1 MSDTRLLNCPEC
13 DSGDVVFESISVRPY
28 CNECKYWAPI
38 NYTGTKQ
45 DAIDAWN
52 KKKLEVEETI
62 DKLFVDADSALS
74 DDAQE
79 ITAEAEGISSI
90 SMGENVG
97 WITGP
102 HDAVKAVQKL
112 IIDGEDYRKDIHNM
126 GEGLKALSI
135 EYAKLV
141 EENKA
146 LESKREYDIEAM
158 RTAQGLLKDGGQ
170 GSIVD
175 TVWCNGEGNMTLW
188 ELLAMAID

>member
-112 IIDGEDYRKDIHNM
+112 IIDGEDYRKEIKK
-126 GEGLKALSI
+126 LKSSI
-135 EYAKLV
+135 KYS
-141 EENKA
+141 NKA
-146 LESKREYDIEAM
+146 MKH
-158 RTAQGLLKDGGQ
+158 AQRLLKDGAQ

-175 TVWCNGEGNMTLW
+175 TVWCSGEGNITLW
-188 ELLAMAID
+188 ELLATAIDGD

>member
-1 MSDTRLLNCPEC
+1 MIKSRESIMSNSELLNCPNC
-13 DSGDVVFESISVRPY
+13 DGTEVVFEEISVRPY

-38 NYTGTKQ
+38 NYTETKQ

-52 KKKLEVEETI
+52 KKKREVEETI

-97 WITGP
+97 WISGP
-102 HDAVKAVQKL
+102 YDAVKAVQKL
-112 IIDGEDYRKDIHNM
+112 IIDGENYRKEIK
-126 GEGLKALSI
+126 G
-135 EYAKLV
+135 
-141 EENKA
+141 
-146 LESKREYDIEAM
+146 LESKLEYAIEVM
-158 RTAQGLLKDGGQ
+158 RTAQGLLKDGAQ

-175 TVWCNGEGNMTLW
+175 TVWIDDNSNTTLW
-188 ELLAMAID
+188 ERLEMAIDGD